1 MDNLDAL
8 HAAQERREILE
19 GVIRTITSSVMSD
32 GLFNGALPQ
41 AEIRRVL
48 ANSLELTDLQIRYIF
63 EVPLGA
69 LTSERFNGIKSEL
82 LSIEAF
88 LEEEA
93 D

>member
-1 MDNLDAL
+1 MDKLEAI
-8 HAAQERREILE
+8 HAARERREVLE
-19 GVIRTITSSVMSD
+19 GVIRTITSPVMTD
-32 GLFNGALPQ
+32 GLFNGAKP
-41 AEIRRVL
+41 EVEVRRVL
-48 ANSLELTDLQIRYIF
+48 AKSLELTDLQIRYIF